1 MTFTRVTAAE
11 DVDIADWCTWA
22 SAQAWRNKRNAVE
35 IEVEYNSRLV
45 RVHVRAQAQHVH
57 GQSRWV
63 ALHFRRAATA
73 GEDTRA
79 VAQGYM
85 RLVTALMG
93 VDKKEVVYLE
103 LKRK

>member
-11 DVDIADWCTWA
+11 DGGIADWCTWA
-22 SAQAWRNKRNAVE
+22 SARAWRNKRGAVE
-35 IEVEYNSRLV
+35 LEVEYNSRFI
-45 RVHVRAQAQHVH
+45 RVHVREQAQHVH

-63 ALHFRRAATA
+63 TLHFRRTATD

-79 VAQGYM
+79 VAQGYVQ
-85 RLVTALMG
+85 LVTALMG